1 MAYKEESY
9 EQFLETLSAQIGR
22 KRKPDS
28 IPQFFDGSMFP
39 DRSLPN
45 QNLNRFKLDTLGPN
59 PQNVYHGNDHPDQD
73 DEDRIHPNNQAHFI
87 RSLSGRNAK
96 WDETPEEDEDISNPQ
111 PQPAMS
117 PTARSSHIDDL
128 QDFSPVMKN
137 MRFKGGYSTD
147 AGRFPQNKKTAPIS
161 SVGLEPRIEMRN
173 VKREI
178 EETEKKLHE
187 LQQQKVKLM
196 RQLTGR
202 L

>member
-1 MAYKEESY
+1 VAYKEESY
-9 EQFLETLSAQIGR
+9 EQFLETLSAQLSMR
-22 KRKPDS
+22 K
-28 IPQFFDGSMFP
+28 
-39 DRSLPN
+39 
-45 QNLNRFKLDTLGPN
+45 LNSLGPN
-59 PQNVYHGNDHPDQD
+59 PQNIYHGNDHPDQD
-73 DEDRIHPNNQAHFI
+73 DEDRIHPNNQAHFV
-87 RSLSGRNAK
+87 RSLSDRNAR
-96 WDETPEEDEDISNPQ
+96 WDETPDDDEEYTQSPVD
-111 PQPAMS
+111 MS
-117 PTARSSHIDDL
+117 MARTPTRNVPD
-128 QDFSPVMKN
+128 PVMKN